1 VLRNGRACL
10 HNNAAER
17 RMRPLALGR
26 KNYLFAG
33 SLEGGRRAAIIYTL
47 VGTAELNGWDPQAYL
62 RVLLDRIA
70 DHPINRIGELAPWN
84 LRPNAA

>member
-1 VLRNGRACL
+1 MLDAC
-10 HNNAAER
+10 AALLPR
-17 RMRPLALGR
+17 RVAGEWQRPLALGR

-33 SLEGGRRAAIIYTL
+33 SLDGGTRAAIIYTL
-47 VGTAELNGWDPQAYL
+47 IGTAELNGWEPHAYL

-84 LRPNAA
+84 LRPDTI

>member
-1 VLRNGRACL
+1 MPF
-10 HNNAAER
+10 NNAAER

-33 SLEGGRRAAIIYTL
+33 SLEGGKRAATIYTL

-62 RVLLDRIA
+62 RMLLDRIA
-70 DHPINRIGELAPWN
+70 DHPINRIGEFAPWH
-84 LRPNAA
+84 LRP

>member
-1 VLRNGRACL
+1 MLRNGRACL

-33 SLEGGRRAAIIYTL
+33 SLEGGKSAATIYTL

-62 RVLLDRIA
+62 RVLLERIA

-84 LRPNAA
+84 LRPDAA